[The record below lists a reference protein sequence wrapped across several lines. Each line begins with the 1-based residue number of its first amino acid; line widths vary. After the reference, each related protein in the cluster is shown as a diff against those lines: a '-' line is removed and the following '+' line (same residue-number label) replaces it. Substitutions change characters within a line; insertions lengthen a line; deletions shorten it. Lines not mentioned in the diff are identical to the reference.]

1 MKIRPWIFSVALAA
15 GSTALPAAP
24 QKMAS
29 PHAENLENCLEGFAS
44 CDYAQLHPQEKRA
57 VRSAAEANNF
67 MDCFHGFSDCD
78 KKRLTLLEQQEV
90 ARAHRIQNFESC
102 VDGLGACDTTL
113 LTEQASGRN
122 RPHP

>member
-1 MKIRPWIFSVALAA
+1 MKIRPWIFSVALTT

-29 PHAENLENCLEGFAS
+29 PHAENLENRLEGFAS

-67 MDCFHGFSDCD
+67 MDCFHGFPTATKSD
-78 KKRLTLLEQQEV
+78 
-90 ARAHRIQNFESC
+90 
-102 VDGLGACDTTL
+102 
-113 LTEQASGRN
+113 
-122 RPHP
+122 